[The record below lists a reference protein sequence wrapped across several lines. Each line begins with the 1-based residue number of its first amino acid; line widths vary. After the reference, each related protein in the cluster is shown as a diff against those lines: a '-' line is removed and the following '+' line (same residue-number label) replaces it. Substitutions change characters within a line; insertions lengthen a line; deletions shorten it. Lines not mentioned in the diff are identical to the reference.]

1 MGVKAE
7 AGAGGSLYAGR
18 PREPLRFRRA
28 LPPLLAVAAG
38 LLLVH
43 CLNVWMQWSLVRGEL
58 SGKPL
63 FHSPEYTLIGL
74 AALHREEITA
84 VGRLPNAAPGGRI
97 FAYFDPL
104 RPAVFLAW
112 NNAGAGEFFDLGPLL
127 VALPAGA
134 CRIDLLPGM
143 LFVLRQGGEAVA
155 RDYGGSILGSYRARA
170 LNRGRGS
177 GAGARLTGSFLL
189 KPEAESPALRLP
201 YLAYFFLP
209 LALIAALMALYGP
222 GMAVAFF
229 YYAGMFFCFD
239 YESLFAVVPLGRLLR
254 FAGLELPAGA
264 ALPLAVA
271 LALLFLALA
280 VSGLLRWRRREM
292 PAGAGWIVLFFL
304 LLPLALSF

>member
-7 AGAGGSLYAGR
+7 AGAGGSLYDGR
-18 PREPLRFRRA
+18 QRRPLRLRRA
-28 LPPLLAVAAG
+28 LLPLLAVASG
-38 LLLVH
+38 LLLVR
-43 CLNVWMQWSLVRGEL
+43 CLNVWMQWSLVRNEL

-74 AALHREEITA
+74 AALHRDEIAA

-112 NNAGAGEFFDLGPLL
+112 NNAGAGEFFDLGPVL

-134 CRIDLLPGM
+134 SRVDLLPGM
-143 LFVLRQGGEAVA
+143 LLVLRQGGGRVA
-155 RDYGGSILGSYRARA
+155 RDYGGSILGGLRARV
-170 LNRGRGS
+170 LNRGRES
-177 GAGARLTGSFLL
+177 GAGARLSGSFLL
-189 KPEAESPALRLP
+189 KPAMESPALRLP

-209 LALIAALMALYGP
+209 LALIAVLMAVYGP
-222 GMAVAFF
+222 GMAAAFF
-229 YYAGMFFCFD
+229 YYAGMFFSFD
-239 YESLFAVVPLGRLLR
+239 YETLFAAVPLGSLLRLLGR
-254 FAGLELPAGA
+254 ELPAGA
-264 ALPLAVA
+264 ARPLAVA

-280 VSGLLRWRRREM
+280 VSGLLRWRKREM
-292 PAGAGWIVLFFL
+292 PAGAGWTVLFFV

>member
-7 AGAGGSLYAGR
+7 AGAGGSLSAGR
-18 PREPLRFRRA
+18 RRTPPRFRRA
-28 LPPLLAVAAG
+28 LLPLLAVASG
-38 LLLVH
+38 LFLVR
-43 CLNVWMQWSLVRGEL
+43 CLNVWVQWSLVRDEL
-58 SGKPL
+58 SNKPL
-63 FHSPEYTLIGL
+63 YHSPEYTMIGL
-74 AALHREEITA
+74 AALHRGEIAA

-97 FAYFDPL
+97 FAYFDIL

-134 CRIDLLPGM
+134 SRIDLLPGM
-143 LFVLRQGGEAVA
+143 VFVLRQGGEAVA
-155 RDYGGSILGSYRARA
+155 HDYGGSILGGVRARA
-170 LNRGRGS
+170 LNRGRAS
-177 GAGARLTGSFLL
+177 GAKARLTGSFLL
-189 KPEAESPALRLP
+189 KPATESPALRLP

-209 LALIAALMALYGP
+209 LALIAVLMAVYGP
-222 GMAVAFF
+222 GMAAAFF

-239 YESLFAVVPLGRLLR
+239 TESLFAVVPLGRLLR
-254 FAGLELPAGA
+254 FAGLGLPDGA

-280 VSGLLRWRRREM
+280 VSGLLRWRKREM

>member
-7 AGAGGSLYAGR
+7 TGARGSLYAGR
-18 PREPLRFRRA
+18 QREPLRFRR
-28 LPPLLAVAAG
+28 LLLPLLAVAAG
-38 LLLVH
+38 LLLAH
-43 CLNVWMQWSLVRGEL
+43 GLNVWMQWSLVRDEL

-63 FHSPEYTLIGL
+63 FHSPEYTLLGL
-74 AALHREEITA
+74 AALHREEIAA
-84 VGRLPNAAPGGRI
+84 VGRLPNAAPDGRI

-112 NNAGAGEFFDLGPLL
+112 NNAGAGEFFDLGPVL

-134 CRIDLLPGM
+134 SRVELLPGM
-143 LFVLRQGGEAVA
+143 LFVLRQGGGKVA
-155 RDYGGSILGSYRARA
+155 RDYGGSILGGFRARA
-170 LNRGRGS
+170 LNRGGGS

-189 KPEAESPALRLP
+189 KPAEESPALRLP

-209 LALIAALMALYGP
+209 LALIAVLMAVYGP
-222 GMAVAFF
+222 GMAAAFF

-254 FAGLELPAGA
+254 LAGLELPDGA
-264 ALPLAVA
+264 VLPLAVA